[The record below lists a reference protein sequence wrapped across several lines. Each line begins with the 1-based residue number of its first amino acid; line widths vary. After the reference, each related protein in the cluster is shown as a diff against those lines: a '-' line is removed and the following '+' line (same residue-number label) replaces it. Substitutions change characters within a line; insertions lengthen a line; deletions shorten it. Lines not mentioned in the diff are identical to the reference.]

1 MTINDIIAIGRQ
13 IAAETAE
20 GGNTAARVGGVIEA
34 IGEILKNQDYM
45 SWQPA
50 GNFDIEEY
58 YEKNDQVFDEETNS
72 CYVSLQT
79 DNVGHPVNE
88 NDESYEEGWWM
99 KVIDGAS
106 VLSAAAAATQA
117 AAEANQA
124 AEAARGIVY
133 QAVDDHLDTESLKP
147 VANQVVTQAINNLSE
162 NLQDVE
168 EGISTII
175 CDTQDID
182 VNTFSTNR
190 KYINSSNQWV
200 DGYVSATES
209 IASINIP
216 VSAGETYLIEAIHN
230 GAIYAFLKSNTTV
243 GNPVDFS
250 DSLQTRVVLS
260 SRDKVKIT
268 IPSDTT
274 ILYCYYGRYNPRTS
288 TITDDWRP
296 QLTKISSFVV
306 QETGQS
312 THDVMSQ
319 KAVSDIVAD
328 AEIDVNT
335 YSGNLKF
342 INSSNEWQSGNIDP
356 NAAYSI
362 NMPVTAGET
371 YLIEA
376 LNDGAIYAFL
386 KSNTTIGTPVDF
398 SSSLYGRVVMDKY
411 EKRVITIPSDTTIL
425 YIFKYIKK
433 RDTGYINS
441 EFRPRLV
448 KLSSI
453 GIIENTTPHSLLLN
467 GLMMG
472 DSITYGVYSYFN
484 DSQRWNGVELDNSIA
499 EYLGKCSGT
508 NCKNIGKRGTGYVAD
523 TRDVNNAWELAQT
536 TDYTHVDYV
545 VMMYGVNDYSQGVPL
560 GTIADNVENTIV
572 GNMTRTLNKIFT
584 DNPNCKVICVG
595 SYNTWG
601 QVSQG
606 GDYTSNVYYGDE
618 STDYGLGYAI
628 NGHTLRDVLNIQKEV
643 CEHYHVQFVCL
654 ADEGVV
660 NNFNIKNT
668 LVDGLHPTL
677 DIRKVIAQEIAKH
690 LI

>member
-1 MTINDIIAIGRQ
+1 MADYDLQYQDTHIDALLATANELKTAGYIYKGVATPSTNPGTPTERVAYLASEPGTYTNFGGIVITSGLYSLTYASGTWTGTQMQAGSDIEVVQ
-13 IAAETAE
+13 ETGQSTSAVMSQKAVTDE
-20 GGNTAARVGGVIEA
+20 IEA
-34 IGEILKNQDYM
+34 INDVICVKN
-45 SWQPA
+45 
-50 GNFDIEEY
+50 
-58 YEKNDQVFDEETNS
+58 
-72 CYVSLQT
+72 
-79 DNVGHPVNE
+79 
-88 NDESYEEGWWM
+88 
-99 KVIDGAS
+99 
-106 VLSAAAAATQA
+106 
-117 AAEANQA
+117 
-124 AEAARGIVY
+124 
-133 QAVDDHLDTESLKP
+133 
-147 VANQVVTQAINNLSE
+147 
-162 NLQDVE
+162 
-168 EGISTII
+168 II
-175 CDTQDID
+175 DID
-182 VNTFSTNR
+182 SFSINTKF
-190 KYINSSNQWV
+190 INSSNNWQ
-200 DGYVSATES
+200 DGNFSPTEKVK
-209 IASINIP
+209 SINIP
-216 VSAGETYLIEAIHN
+216 VSAGETYIIEAVHE

-260 SRDKVKIT
+260 SGDKVKIT

-288 TITDDWRP
+288 TIMSDWRP

-306 QETGQS
+306 QGTGQS

-319 KAVSDIVAD
+319 KAVSDIIAD

-335 YSGNLKF
+335 YDQNQKF
-342 INSSNEWQSGNIDP
+342 INSSNEWQSANLGTD
-356 NAAYSI
+356 AAYST

-376 LNDGAIYAFL
+376 INDGAIYAFL
-386 KSNTTIGTPVDF
+386 KSNTTIGNPVDF

-411 EKRVITIPSDTTIL
+411 EKRVITIPNDTTIL
-425 YIFKYIKK
+425 YIFLYRKTTS
-433 RDTGYINS
+433 TGYINS
-441 EFRPRLV
+441 DFRPRLV

-453 GIIENTTPHSLLLN
+453 GIVKNTTPHSLLLN

-484 DSQRWNGVELDNSIA
+484 NSQRWNGAELDNSIA
-499 EYLGKCSGT
+499 EYIGECSGT

-523 TRDVNNAWELAQT
+523 TRDVNNAWELAQI

-545 VMMYGVNDYSQGVPL
+545 VMMYGVNDYIQGVPL
-560 GTIADNVENTIV
+560 GTIADNLENTIV

-584 DNPNCKVICVG
+584 DNPNCKVVCVG

-628 NGHTLRDVLNIQKEV
+628 NGNTLRDVLNTQKMV

-668 LVDGLHPTL
+668 LVDGLHPTIE
-677 DIRKVIAQEIAKH
+677 IRKVIAQEIAKH
-690 LI
+690 II

>member
-1 MTINDIIAIGRQ
+1 MT
-13 IAAETAE
+13 
-20 GGNTAARVGGVIEA
+20 
-34 IGEILKNQDYM
+34 
-45 SWQPA
+45 
-50 GNFDIEEY
+50 
-58 YEKNDQVFDEETNS
+58 
-72 CYVSLQT
+72 
-79 DNVGHPVNE
+79 
-88 NDESYEEGWWM
+88 
-99 KVIDGAS
+99 
-106 VLSAAAAATQA
+106 
-117 AAEANQA
+117 
-124 AEAARGIVY
+124 
-133 QAVDDHLDTESLKP
+133 
-147 VANQVVTQAINNLSE
+147 LSE

-168 EGISTII
+168 E
-175 CDTQDID
+175 ID
-182 VNTFSTNR
+182 VDSFTQNA
-190 KYINSSNQWV
+190 KYIDSSNNWQ
-200 DGYVSATES
+200 DGNVSATEKILS
-209 IASINIP
+209 VNIP
-216 VSAGETYLIEAIHN
+216 VSAGEKYIIEAIHS

-260 SRDKVKIT
+260 NGDKVEIT

-274 ILYCYYGRYNPRTS
+274 ILYCYYGRYNPKTS
-288 TITDDWRP
+288 TLTDDWRP
-296 QLTKISSFVV
+296 QLTKISFFVV
-306 QETGQS
+306 QTTGQS

-319 KAVSDIVAD
+319 KAVSDIIAD

-335 YSGNLKF
+335 YTENAKF
-342 INSSNEWQSGNIDP
+342 INSSNEWQSGDINLD
-356 NAAYSI
+356 AAFSI

-425 YIFKYIKK
+425 YIFKYIKT
-433 RDTGYINS
+433 RNTGYINS

-453 GIIENTTPHSLLLN
+453 GIIYNTTPHSLLLN

-484 DSQRWNGVELDNSIA
+484 NSQRWNGVELDNSIA
-499 EYLGKCSGT
+499 EYIGECSGT

-523 TRDVNNAWELAQT
+523 TRDVNNAWELAQI

-545 VMMYGVNDYSQGVPL
+545 VMMYGVNDYIQGVPL

-584 DNPNCKVICVG
+584 DNPNCKVVCVG

-628 NGHTLRDVLNIQKEV
+628 NGHTLRQVLDVQKEV

-668 LVDGLHPTL
+668 LVDGLHPTIE
-677 DIRKVIAQEIAKH
+677 IRKVIAQEIAKH